1 MSGFFLIL
9 MGVAMLALLA
19 SLLAGLFVMARG
31 GEANRRHSNRLMR
44 LRVGLQGL
52 AIVLFILALVTQAA

>member
-9 MGVAMLALLA
+9 MGIAMLALLA
-19 SLLAGLFVMARG
+19 SLLAGVFFMARG
-31 GEANRRHSNRLMR
+31 GEANRRNSNRLMR

-52 AIVLFILALVTQAA
+52 AIVLFILALITQTS

>member
-9 MGVAMLALLA
+9 MAIAMLALLA
-19 SLLAGLFVMARG
+19 SLLAGVFFMARG
-31 GEANRRHSNRLMR
+31 GEANRRYSNRLMR

-52 AIVLFILALVTQAA
+52 AIVLFILAIITQAS

>member
-9 MGVAMLALLA
+9 MGMAMLALLA
-19 SLLAGLFVMARG
+19 SLLAGLFFMARG

-52 AIVLFILALVTQAA
+52 AIVLFILALLTQAT

>member
-9 MGVAMLALLA
+9 MGLAMAALLA
-19 SLLAGLFVMARG
+19 SLFAGLFFMARG
-31 GEANRRHSNRLMR
+31 GESDRRNSNRMMR

-52 AIVLFILALVTQAA
+52 AIVLFILALITQAA

>member
-9 MGVAMLALLA
+9 MGMAMLALLA
-19 SLLAGLFVMARG
+19 SLLTGLFFMARG

-52 AIVLFILALVTQAA
+52 AIVLFILALLTQAS

>member
-9 MGVAMLALLA
+9 LGIAMLALLA
-19 SLLAGLFVMARG
+19 SLLAGLFFMARG

-52 AIVLFILALVTQAA
+52 AIVLFILALITQAS

>member
-1 MSGFFLIL
+1 MSGIFLIL
-9 MGVAMLALLA
+9 MGIAMLALLA
-19 SLLAGLFVMARG
+19 SLLAGLFFMARG

>member
-9 MGVAMLALLA
+9 MGLAMAALLA
-19 SLLAGLFVMARG
+19 SLLAGLFFMARG
-31 GEANRRHSNRLMR
+31 GESARRNSNRMMR

-52 AIVLFILALVTQAA
+52 AIVLFILALITQAA

>member
-9 MGVAMLALLA
+9 LGIAMLALLA
-19 SLLAGLFVMARG
+19 SLLAGVFFMARG
-31 GEANRRHSNRLMR
+31 GEANRRNSNRLMR

-52 AIVLFILALVTQAA
+52 AIVLFILALITQAS

>member
-9 MGVAMLALLA
+9 LVLAMLAVLA
-19 SLLAGLFVMARG
+19 SLLLGLFFMAKG

-44 LRVGLQGL
+44 LRVALQGIAL
-52 AIVLFILALVTQAA
+52 VLFVLALITQAG

>member
-19 SLLAGLFVMARG
+19 SLLAGVFFMARG
-31 GEANRRHSNRLMR
+31 GEANRRNSNRLMR

-52 AIVLFILALVTQAA
+52 AIVLFILALIMQAS